1 MMGWVYVISHVRN
14 ISTDKSVSQQLRKA
28 RRIVRFGLSVRSQL
42 RTCISPPHFS
52 ANRRGYLK
60 CICIYQQAPPAR
72 VRDTCCQNGGR
83 LPRSVQSSW
92 IFVSDVY
99 CIWRVE

>member
-42 RTCISPPHFS
+42 RTCISPPIFLQIVEAILSVYVYTSKPLGAGPGHLLPKWRMSS
-52 ANRRGYLK
+52 AFG
-60 CICIYQQAPPAR
+60 AE
-72 VRDTCCQNGGR
+72 
-83 LPRSVQSSW
+83 
-92 IFVSDVY
+92 FVDF
-99 CIWRVE
+99 CL